1 MSYIVCRIAK
11 LKTSGQ
17 IAAMSSH
24 HLRTR
29 ETLNADPSRARLNH
43 THAPSGAGDPAA
55 AVQAALATVP
65 KIRKNAVRAVEMI
78 FSASPDHFAPRP
90 GAKTAGGRRFD
101 VERVNAF
108 HERLYGFLAEKY
120 GSDRIVSITRHMDEK
135 TPHWHVVMVPL
146 DTNKH
151 GEPSLNARKFFG
163 GRDKLRQLQTEV
175 GRAFADLGLRRGR
188 PRVSVGHEDV
198 REFYAEISETK
209 AAVEADRQAIADR
222 AADLDSRERLLEH
235 REHAVEVRAA
245 QAAETAA
252 QDVSRRLC
260 TAVQGWAVG
269 ELVADIET
277 GELRTQVST
286 DERHQWWVRLLQP
299 VLDAARALLLR
310 AEALAREA
318 PEPER
323 QAARTH
329 MAQAFQP
336 PDMH

>member
-11 LKTSGQ
+11 LKTAAQ

-29 ETLNADPSRARLNH
+29 ETPNADPARARMNH
-43 THAPSGAGDPAA
+43 THAPAGSGDPAA
-55 AVQAALATVP
+55 AVQAALDTVP

-78 FSASPDHFAPRP
+78 FSASPDYFAPRP
-90 GAKTAGGRRFD
+90 GHKAVALGRFD
-101 VERVNAF
+101 VERVNDFNA
-108 HERLYGFLAEKY
+108 RLYGFLTEKY
-120 GSDRIVSITRHMDEK
+120 GADRIVSITRHLDEK

-175 GRAFADLGLRRGR
+175 GHAFADLGLRRGR

-198 REFYAEISETK
+198 REFYAELSETK
-209 AAVEADRQAIADR
+209 AAVEADRRAIADR
-222 AADLDSRERLLEH
+222 VAALDSRERLLER
-235 REHAVEVRAA
+235 REHAAEE
-245 QAAETAA
+245 AAETAA
-252 QDVSRRLC
+252 QDAVRRVS
-260 TAVQGWAVG
+260 TAVQGWAAG
-269 ELVADIET
+269 ELVADIDT

-286 DERHQWWVRLLQP
+286 DERHGWWVRLLQP

-323 QAARTH
+323 QAARQR
-329 MAQAFQP
+329 MAEPFQTL
-336 PDMH
+336 DMH